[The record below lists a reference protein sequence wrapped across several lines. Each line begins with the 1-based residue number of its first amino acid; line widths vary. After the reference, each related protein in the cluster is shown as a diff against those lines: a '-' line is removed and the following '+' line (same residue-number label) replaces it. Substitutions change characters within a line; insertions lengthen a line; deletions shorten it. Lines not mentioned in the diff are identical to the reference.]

1 MIYAVF
7 GDVLSLIQ
15 KGLFVVSPL
24 FLYRNIYSSLIKWA
38 YVIHIREVSIFVFI
52 IDIYI
57 YMDFRRYEGN
67 IFISS
72 NSLSTFY
79 MFDLSFFE
87 MYVLH
92 RRIHL
97 ACVPR
102 TTR

>member
-15 KGLFVVSPL
+15 KGLLVVSPL

-57 YMDFRRYEGN
+57 YIWTFVDMKVIYSFHQIHCRR
-67 IFISS
+67 FICSICP
-72 NSLSTFY
+72 SLKCMYSTGEF
-79 MFDLSFFE
+79 
-87 MYVLH
+87 
-92 RRIHL
+92 I
-97 ACVPR
+97 
-102 TTR
+102 